1 MKNEAHFKY
10 VCGFNFTVNVIIF
23 SSNSPQRSVSRRQSN
38 NHISWRWGEGGGGGL
53 IATCLMP
60 KYQSHAQTHACLAH
74 FPVAEW
80 INLALCECAC
90 LFWEAQLL
98 IFFFSFHTVR
108 NVKMSF
114 FCGLQAVQDGDA
126 GLVDAFTK
134 LSKLF
139 YRQDFLPLFTLE
151 FWSTMCS
158 FLHCPAVSNS
168 SSVSLT
174 TNWQTRARVA
184 SAQTFLACMRLSGKT
199 AWKGQGECFFF
210 PFPWL
215 WSRTE
220 QEPRGQ
226 ISNPSVFHRHVSTVF
241 TRLSQELQGK

>member
-1 MKNEAHFKY
+1 MRNIINFQKEVNSVEFKLGQQLSSIY
-10 VCGFNFTVNVIIF
+10 IWGLPKTFWNIILEGWKTRLILSMFVALTLMWTLLCFPATAPRGAFPDDRVIIIL
-23 SSNSPQRSVSRRQSN
+23 VDVGG
-38 NHISWRWGEGGGGGL
+38 IGGGGGL

-60 KYQSHAQTHACLAH
+60 KYQSHAQTHAGLAH

-90 LFWEAQLL
+90 LFWAAQLL

-139 YRQDFLPLFTLE
+139 YRQDFLPLFTLA

-158 FLHCPAVSNS
+158 FLRGTLSSGEQFFKCVSHN
-168 SSVSLT
+168 
-174 TNWQTRARVA
+174 
-184 SAQTFLACMRLSGKT
+184 
-199 AWKGQGECFFF
+199 
-210 PFPWL
+210 
-215 WSRTE
+215 
-220 QEPRGQ
+220 
-226 ISNPSVFHRHVSTVF
+226 
-241 TRLSQELQGK
+241 